1 MKEKICKLI
10 DVKSIVTLAMTL
22 TLMVLLFAPVEP
34 SKELTMLFSTSYGS
48 VMTYYFTKR
57 DDKL

>member
-22 TLMVLLFAPVEP
+22 EMMVLLLTPVEP
-34 SKELTMLFSTSYGS
+34 SKEILALFCTSYGS
-48 VMTYYFTKR
+48 VMTYYFTKK
-57 DDKL
+57 DQQ

>member
-22 TLMVLLFAPVEP
+22 EMMVLLLTPVEP
-34 SKELTMLFSTSYGS
+34 SKEILALFCTSYGS
-48 VMTYYFTKR
+48 VMTYYFTKS
-57 DDKL
+57 KEQQ